1 MYNFNL
7 QIPTKIHF
15 GKGMVVNLGKDIL
28 EYSDKVLLVYGGG
41 SIKKNGIYKDVTD
54 ELIKNKI
61 EWVELAD
68 VDPTQ
73 E

>member
-41 SIKKNGIYKDVTD
+41 SIQHIFSPDLKCD
-54 ELIKNKI
+54 
-61 EWVELAD
+61 
-68 VDPTQ
+68 
-73 E
+73 